1 MKIKIYGANWCS
13 DCVSAKDFLKSKGIE
28 FQYIDIAENQ
38 EAIKIIESIN
48 SGKRI
53 VPTIDIDGKIYVN
66 PGISKLSEIIK
77 Q

>member
-1 MKIKIYGANWCS
+1 VKIKIYGANWCS
-13 DCVSAKDFLKSKGIE
+13 DCVNAKHFLKSKGIE

-66 PGISKLSEIIK
+66 PGISKLSKIIK

>member
-1 MKIKIYGANWCS
+1 VKIKIYGANWCS